1 MKGKTETICREAME
15 FQPDAVAVEAGRLPW
30 QARFA
35 VYVILAALACGGAW
49 AWLSKVDRVVT
60 AKGMLATLAPAIVV
74 QPLETSII
82 RTLAVRPGDVVKK
95 GQLLATLDPTFAS
108 ADLGQLTGR
117 KRFLAAWIERLMAE
131 LEDRPPADLDE
142 NAADP
147 DQRAQMALFLKRKE
161 EYRANVEA
169 KDQEIASYE
178 EMLGANVNEQERLK
192 GQFALTAEIESMYRK
207 LWEGAQ
213 TSRLEYINAL
223 REKLRVEDLYASA
236 AEKNSQIRERLAQA
250 RAERL
255 SFIGGWRTQ
264 TATKIVEAQQELTE
278 VEHTLAKAARRT
290 ELVEMTAVSDAVVK
304 DMARVSEGSVV
315 REAETLFTLIPID
328 VKGGELEAEAAI
340 PAKDIGH
347 IRVGN
352 AVRMKLSAFPFQRHG
367 FLDGVV
373 RMVSPDVFLPEG
385 QGAGEAA
392 DGGAYYACR
401 IRLTSHALRDVGRD
415 FRLLPGMSLDAEIL
429 VGKRRVAEYLLD
441 PLLTGLHE
449 SLSEP

>member
-1 MKGKTETICREAME
+1 MTKKTRTICREVME

-49 AWLSKVDRVVT
+49 AWLSRVDRVVT
-60 AKGMLATLAPAIVV
+60 ARGMLVTLAPAIVV

-95 GQLLATLDPTFAS
+95 GQLLATLDPTFAT

-117 KRFLAAWIERLMAE
+117 KKFLAAWIERLMAE
-131 LEDRPPADLDE
+131 LEDRPAAE
-142 NAADP
+142 VEEAAADA

-178 EMLGANVNEQERLK
+178 EMLAANLNEQERLK

-207 LWEGAQ
+207 LWEGDQ

-236 AEKNSQIRERLAQA
+236 ADKNSQIRERLAQA

-255 SFIGGWRTQ
+255 AFIGGWRTQ

-290 ELVEMTAVSDAVVK
+290 ELVELAAVSDAVVK
-304 DMARVSEGSVV
+304 DVARVSEGSVV

-328 VKGGELEAEAAI
+328 ERGGELEAEAAI

-367 FLDGVV
+367 FLSGEV

-385 QGAGEAA
+385 RGAGEAA

-401 IRLTSHALRDVGRD
+401 IRLTANTLRGVGGD
-415 FRLLPGMSLDAEIL
+415 FRLLPGMALDAEIL
-429 VGKRRVAEYLLD
+429 VGRRRVAEYLLD
-441 PLLTGLHE
+441 PLLAGLHE

>member
-1 MKGKTETICREAME
+1 MTGKTKKICREAMD

-35 VYVILAALACGGAW
+35 VYVILAALVAGGAW
-49 AWLSKVDRVVT
+49 AWFSRVDRVVS
-60 AKGMLATLAPAIVV
+60 ARGMLVTLAPSIVV

-95 GQLLATLDPTFAS
+95 GQLLATLDPTFAT
-108 ADLGQLTGR
+108 ADLGQLQGR
-117 KRFLAAWIERLMAE
+117 KKFLTAWIERLVAE
-131 LEDRPPADLDE
+131 LEDRMPADLDE
-142 NAADP
+142 NAADA

-161 EYRANVEA
+161 EYRASVEA

-178 EMLGANVNEQERLK
+178 EMRAANRNEQERLK

-207 LWEGAQ
+207 LWEGDK

-223 REKLRVEDLYASA
+223 REKLRVEDLYANA
-236 AEKNSQIRERLAQA
+236 AEKNDQIRERLAQA

-255 SFIGGWRTQ
+255 AFIGNWRTQ

-290 ELVEMTAVSDAVVK
+290 ELVELTAVSDAVVK
-304 DMARVSEGSVV
+304 DMAKVSEGSVV

-328 VKGGELEAEAAI
+328 EKGGELEAEAAI
-340 PAKDIGH
+340 PARDIGH

-373 RMVSPDVFLPEG
+373 RMVSPDVFLPEEK
-385 QGAGEAA
+385 EASTE
-392 DGGAYYACR
+392 DGGAYYSCR
-401 IRLTSHALRDVGRD
+401 IRLTSAALRDVGPD
-415 FRLLPGMSLDAEIL
+415 FRLLPGMTLDAEIL

-441 PLLTGLHE
+441 PLITGLHE
-449 SLSEP
+449 SLGEP